1 MPPFPPVALYRKPFN
16 PLPFDDYQEFGKTET
31 ESMIN
36 ALRDAAYFN
45 TVQNFSITYLQRKA
59 LIHRLKITGKPIP
72 NAIILRRNQASISNT
87 GRLSTAC
94 KIAIVTLYEKTHG
107 TISANYTQAANILS
121 AYVTEAGYNH
131 KFNKDT
137 IKRWCEEIKVI
148 KKRTQ

>member
-1 MPPFPPVALYRKPFN
+1 
-16 PLPFDDYQEFGKTET
+16 PLPFDDYQEFEKTER
-31 ESMIN
+31 ESVIK

-45 TVQNFSITYLQRKA
+45 TDQNFSITYLQRKE

-72 NAIILRRNQASISNT
+72 NAIISRRHQASTSNT

-94 KIAIVTLYEKTHG
+94 KIAIVTLYEKTHC
-107 TISANYTQAANILS
+107 TLSANYTQAANILS

-137 IKRWCEEIKVI
+137 IKNWYEEVKNNIQKI
-148 KKRTQ
+148 SHR

>member
-1 MPPFPPVALYRKPFN
+1 MAFYRKPFN
-16 PLPFDDYQEFGKTET
+16 PLPFDDYQEFEKTER
-31 ESMIN
+31 ESVIK

-45 TVQNFSITYLQRKA
+45 TDQNFSITYLQRKE

-72 NAIILRRNQASISNT
+72 NAIISRRHQASTSNT

-94 KIAIVTLYEKTHG
+94 KIAIVTLYEKTHC
-107 TISANYTQAANILS
+107 TLSANYTQAANILS

-137 IKRWCEEIKVI
+137 IKNWYEEVKNNIQKI
-148 KKRTQ
+148 SHR